1 MFFAIARRV
10 SNLRR
15 SMLPATLMCRFL
27 SLAGAGRRH
36 DGGQAGSGTAAVLLA
51 HRLQRRLCRLL
62 QREGVA
68 VERLEMRAIGR
79 IVDRVAQGAV
89 RGLDLEKG
97 VNRARP
103 QGSHVGIERS
113 EEHNSE
119 LQSLMRISYVV
130 FCLKQKKKIAH
141 TNAPNNTQ

>member
-15 SMLPATLMCRFL
+15 SILPATLMGRFL

-68 VERLEMRAIGR
+68 VERLELRAIGR
-79 IVDRVAQGAV
+79 IVYRIAQGAV
-89 RGLDLEKG
+89 RGLAL
-97 VNRARP
+97 
-103 QGSHVGIERS
+103 RS
-113 EEHNSE
+113 EERRVGKE
-119 LQSLMRISYVV
+119 GDG
-130 FCLKQKKKIAH
+130 
-141 TNAPNNTQ
+141 P